1 MDVPANTEHLG
12 EADGTGRIMLEGQHA
27 PVSYH
32 LTATWENGN
41 AYGVR
46 IELSAPRDWLLD
58 RGFDREATLV
68 RQNGERVRVRFEN
81 RLGVEDNVSVN
92 LEARDVLQGSLDDLT
107 AKYPELDA
115 ISRMR
120 TAH

>member
-1 MDVPANTEHLG
+1 MNVPANAEHLG
-12 EADGTGRIMLEGQHA
+12 KADGTGRIMLQGQHA

-32 LTATWENGN
+32 VTATWDGGS
-41 AYGVR
+41 AYGVC

-68 RQNGERVRVRFEN
+68 RENGERLRVRFEN
-81 RLGVEDNVSVN
+81 KLGVDDNVSVN
-92 LEARDVLQGSLDDLT
+92 LEARDSLQGSLDDLT
-107 AKYPELDA
+107 AKYPELDMLG
-115 ISRMR
+115 RKR